1 LYVAEHDTNTK
12 YVIETGIV
20 CSTVRD

>member
-1 LYVAEHDTNTK
+1 LYVDEHDTNTK

-20 CSTVRD
+20 CSTIRD